1 MEKVKKII
9 IDTDIGDDIDDLLAL
24 VYALNSD
31 DYEILGVTTSYLNTN
46 LRAREARKAIL
57 LSSKKN
63 IPVYAGIGL
72 PLRGLH
78 STDVTASF
86 SQFTP
91 DLLDPTYAPIND
103 EEGCQGLSAPR
114 FINAMAKKY
123 GAELTIV
130 CLAPLTNI
138 AKAIELEPNA
148 LLATPIVMMGGC
160 YSKLSREW
168 NIECDYAAAKKVFS
182 SPLHLTCLGSD
193 ITKLTQLDS
202 QEEQELLSNSA
213 SPIDSYRTAC
223 VKMWKKAT
231 SRMIVL
237 HDPLA
242 LYSVSHP
249 EICSY
254 EERHVFVE
262 TEGSYG
268 RGLTLPLEDLLWV
281 TYKKEDG
288 ARCAYSHIA
297 VAVDAVS
304 FKKAF
309 LQNAKNA

>member
-1 MEKVKKII
+1 MGKVKKII

-24 VYALNSD
+24 VYALSSE
-31 DYEILGVTTSYLNTN
+31 DYEILGVTTSFLNTN

-57 LSSKKN
+57 LSSQKN

-72 PLRGLH
+72 PVKGLH
-78 STDVTASF
+78 SSDVTASF

-91 DLLDPTYAPIND
+91 DLLDPVYAPLNE
-103 EEGCQGLSAPR
+103 EEGCRGLSAPR
-114 FINAMAKKY
+114 FLNAMAKKY
-123 GAELTIV
+123 GADLTIV

-138 AKAIELEPNA
+138 AKALELEPDA

-193 ITKLTQLDS
+193 ITKLTEMDR
-202 QEEQELLSNSA
+202 QEEQELLSDDGN
-213 SPIDSYRTAC
+213 PIDSYRTAC
-223 VKMWKKAT
+223 VQLWKKAT
-231 SRMIVL
+231 SRKIVL

-249 EICSY
+249 DICSY
-254 EERHVFVE
+254 EDRHVFVE
-262 TEGSYG
+262 TEGTYS

-288 ARCAYSHIA
+288 ACCAYSHIA
-297 VAVDAVS
+297 VAVDSIS

-309 LQNAKNA
+309 LRNAKIA